1 MRGPGSRPRPRDAA
15 WPVWLAAGA
24 VGLLLLLPP
33 TYLVRRSLEDPA
45 AAWAVLA
52 DARTW
57 AAAGRTLAL
66 AAAVALSATA
76 LGLPL
81 AWLTLRTDLPR
92 RRLWLVLAA
101 LPMVL
106 PSYIGAWLFVA
117 ALGPRGLLWG
127 LVGPPLG
134 LERLPSIYGFPGAWL
149 LLTLCAYPY
158 SLLVIRAAWAR
169 LDGSLEAAGRSL
181 GLGPWACF
189 RRVTWPQ
196 LKPAVAG
203 GALLAALYVLRDFGA
218 VSILRYD
225 TLARVIYLAYGAAF
239 DRHTAAVLG
248 LLLVL
253 LALVLAG
260 LERGAARRARL
271 HRAGSQGGKAAPL
284 QSLGAWRWPAQAALG
299 LLAGLALISPLGILA
314 HWLWRGLAAGER
326 LGALW
331 PALAGS
337 VKAAGVATPLTL
349 LAALPGAWLA
359 VRRPGPVS
367 RLLVRLSW
375 TGQALPPLVVALA
388 LVFASTRAWPA
399 LYQTLPLLLAAYV
412 ILFLPEAGSSLQTAL
427 RQIHPALAEA
437 ARTLGR
443 GPVQAFGAV
452 TLPLMRP
459 GMAAA
464 AALVFLTGL
473 RELPATLI
481 LSPAGLQ
488 TLSIGIWSA
497 VSEAFFARA
506 ALPALVMVAL
516 SAPALAWL
524 SLRSDA

>member
-1 MRGPGSRPRPRDAA
+1 M
-15 WPVWLAAGA
+15 
-24 VGLLLLLPP
+24 GLLLLLPP
-33 TYLVRRSLEDPA
+33 LYLLLRGLEDPA
-45 AAWAVLA
+45 AAWAVLV
-52 DARTW
+52 DGRTW
-57 AAAGRTLAL
+57 AAAGRTLLL
-66 AAAVALSATA
+66 AAAVALGATT

-81 AWLTLRTDLPR
+81 AWLTLRTDLPWR
-92 RRLWLVLAA
+92 PVWLVLAA
-101 LPMVL
+101 LPLVL
-106 PSYIGAWLFVA
+106 PSYIGAWLFAA
-117 ALGPRGLLWG
+117 ALGPRGLLWR
-127 LVGPPLG
+127 LVGVPLG

-149 LLTLCAYPY
+149 VLTLCAYPY

-181 GLGPWACF
+181 GLGPAACF

-196 LKPAVAG
+196 LRGAVAG

-218 VSILRYD
+218 VAILRYD

-239 DRHTAAVLG
+239 DRQTAAVLG

-253 LALVLAG
+253 MALLLVS
-260 LERGAARRARL
+260 LERGASRRVRL
-271 HRAGSQGGKAAPL
+271 HRAGSQGGKAAPVAV
-284 QSLGAWRWPAQAALG
+284 LGPWRRPAQAALSG
-299 LLAGLALISPLGILA
+299 LVGLALLLPTGILA
-314 HWLWRGLAAGER
+314 HWVWRGLAAGEG
-326 LGALW
+326 L
-331 PALAGS
+331 GS
-337 VKAAGVATPLTL
+337 VWPSLLGSVQAAGLATPLTL

-359 VRRPGPVS
+359 VRRPGRRS
-367 RLLVRLSW
+367 LLLSRLSW

-399 LYQTLPLLLAAYV
+399 LYQTLPLLLMAYV

-427 RQIHPALAEA
+427 RQIHPALVEA

-443 GPVQAFGAV
+443 RPGQAFRAV

-488 TLSIGIWSA
+488 TLSISIWSA

-506 ALPALVMVAL
+506 ALPALVLMAL

-524 SLRSDA
+524 SLRSET